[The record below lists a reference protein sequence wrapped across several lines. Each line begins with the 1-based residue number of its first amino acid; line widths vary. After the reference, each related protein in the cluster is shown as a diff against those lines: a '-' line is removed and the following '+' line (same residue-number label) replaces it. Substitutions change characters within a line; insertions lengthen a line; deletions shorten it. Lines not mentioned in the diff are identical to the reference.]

1 VTQLALALLLSA
13 AITTDDAPGVV
24 GAGAPSPGDARRERD
39 APAPPSSTPTA
50 AAAEPPATAQ
60 APAAAAAPPAPGRTV
75 LERVAATVN
84 GEVITLGEL
93 RERSGEAL
101 RAAERLEG
109 AERTRATTLALRRAY
124 DQLVAEKLFRA
135 QAAELQVEVTDAQ
148 VDAAIED
155 IKKRNRFDDATF
167 QRALAENG
175 LTLQSFRAQIKD
187 QFLERRLLDAKMGG
201 RLKVSDEDL
210 QNYYQTHPAAFE
222 GEEERRV
229 RHIFLP
235 LAEDAPAAA
244 VERAEAAAQQ
254 VVQRLAAGEDFAAV
268 AKEVSRGPGAE
279 DGGDLGWLR
288 RGTIQKALE
297 DVAFSL
303 ADGQVSSVLRAGPG
317 LHLFK
322 VEGRR
327 RGGGRTFEEAKD
339 EIRDVMAQEQAQGYR
354 DQYVAELKRDAV
366 IQVLLPELKE

>member
-1 VTQLALALLLSA
+1 VIQLALALALALGADPAPA
-13 AITTDDAPGVV
+13 AAPG
-24 GAGAPSPGDARRERD
+24 
-39 APAPPSSTPTA
+39 PTA
-50 AAAEPPATAQ
+50 AA
-60 APAAAAAPPAPGRTV
+60 PAPGRTV

-93 RERSGEAL
+93 RERGGEAL

-109 AERTRATTLALRRAY
+109 AERTRATTLALRRTY
-124 DQLVAEKLFRA
+124 EQLVAEKLFRA

-175 LTLQSFRAQIKD
+175 LTLPAFRAQIKD

-244 VERAEAAAQQ
+244 VERAEAAAQR

-268 AKEVSRGPGAE
+268 AREVSRGPGAE

-339 EIRDVMAQEQAQGYR
+339 EIRDLMAQEQAQSYR